1 MNLSGIRDRFSRL
14 DKKRIAIALV
24 LFVVLILFGA
34 RIYGYLSKEDVMSL
48 DEIYK
53 ENGIPVDVMEV
64 KGERFDVYKV
74 FSGTIRGMRQSEL
87 STSISTRVLEIRA
100 GEGDHVKKGDIIMI
114 LDPDDPG
121 KSTGD
126 YRQSRARYLQALRDY
141 ERMKELYESG
151 AVSKQD
157 YENARTSY
165 DVESADFEANKD
177 MVDISTPIDGILT
190 EITLNEGDPV
200 SPEEI
205 LATVAVID
213 RVRVELNLSSS
224 KAHYIK
230 KGQPARIILN
240 TSSNNV
246 TITGVVETISLSAN
260 KETGLFEAKV
270 LFENP
275 DALLKPGNIA
285 KVEILI
291 YSNGV
296 ATTVPKSGLISNDG
310 GSFVFV
316 VGSDKKAEKREVTL
330 GWEGEE
336 KVEVIGGLKNGEV
349 VVVKGQNKLEDGDL
363 VYIHSEVN

>member
-1 MNLSGIRDRFSRL
+1 
-14 DKKRIAIALV
+14 
-24 LFVVLILFGA
+24 
-34 RIYGYLSKEDVMSL
+34 MSL
-48 DEIYK
+48 DEIY
-53 ENGIPVDVMEV
+53 EMNGIPVDVMEV
-64 KGERFDVYKV
+64 NSGKFDVYRV

-100 GEGDHVKKGDIIMI
+100 GEGDRVKEGDIIMI

-165 DVESADFEANKD
+165 EVESADFKANKD

-200 SPEEI
+200 SPGET

-213 RVRVELNLSSS
+213 KVRVELNLSSG
-224 KAHYIK
+224 KAQYIK
-230 KGQPARIILN
+230 RGQPARIVLN
-240 TSSNNV
+240 NSPVSAVIN
-246 TITGVVETISLSAN
+246 GVVETISLSAN
-260 KETGLFEAKV
+260 KETGLFEAKI

-275 DALLKPGNIA
+275 DALLKPGTIA
-285 KVEILI
+285 KVEILV
-291 YSNGV
+291 YSNE
-296 ATTVPKSGLISNDG
+296 TTLAVPIGGLISSNG
-310 GSFVFV
+310 GYYIFV
-316 VGSDKKAEKREVTL
+316 VASDNKAEKREVTL

-336 KVEVIGGLKNGEV
+336 EVEITDGLKKGELV
-349 VVVKGQNKLEDGDL
+349 VVNGQNKLEDGDL

>member
-1 MNLSGIRDRFSRL
+1 MNLSAIRDRFSRL
-14 DKKRIAIALV
+14 DKKRLAVA
-24 LFVVLILFGA
+24 FILFLVVVFFGV

-48 DEIYK
+48 EEIY
-53 ENGIPVDVMEV
+53 ENNGVPVDVMEV
-64 KGERFDVYKV
+64 EGKRFDVYKV

-100 GEGDHVKKGDIIMI
+100 VEGDRVKEGDLIMV

-165 DVESADFEANKD
+165 EVESADFKATKD
-177 MVDISTPIDGILT
+177 MVDISSPIDGVLT

-200 SPEEI
+200 SPGET

-213 RVRVELNLSSS
+213 KVRVELNLSSS
-224 KAHYIK
+224 KAQYIK
-230 KGQPARIILN
+230 KGQPARIVLN
-240 TSSNNV
+240 PPPNNIV
-246 TITGVVETISLSAN
+246 INGAVETISLSAN
-260 KETGLFEAKV
+260 KETGLFEAKI

-275 DALLKPGNIA
+275 NALLKPGTIA
-285 KVEILI
+285 RVEILV
-291 YSNGV
+291 YSNDT
-296 ATTVPKSGLISNDG
+296 ATTIPKSGLISNDG

-316 VGSDKKAEKREVTL
+316 VGDDKKAEKREVTL

-336 KVEVIGGLKNGEV
+336 EVEIIDGLKKGDI
-349 VVVKGQNKLEDGDL
+349 VVVKGQNKLDDGDL